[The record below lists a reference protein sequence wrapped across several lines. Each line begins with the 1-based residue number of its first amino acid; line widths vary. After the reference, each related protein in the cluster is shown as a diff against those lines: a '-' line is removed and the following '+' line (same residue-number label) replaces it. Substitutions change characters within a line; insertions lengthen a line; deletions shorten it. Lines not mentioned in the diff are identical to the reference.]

1 VKKLGNI
8 IHYPVRLLVLNALV
22 AVFAAS
28 VIMVLPMPGHSSE
41 ITAVNV
47 KNINDD
53 LLVSTVLRLDQ
64 KIIDE
69 LASGLSKELEFRIT
83 LYRHQKILPNESFSG
98 KTIVIS
104 LQSDP
109 IKREYIGTSREGRA
123 KTVKRFKDISSM
135 LAWATDINELKLEA
149 IKGLEGD
156 NFFVRVTA
164 ESRAHSL
171 PSVVG
176 YILFFLPTKEFSV
189 SRNSAFF
196 RLGPQQVPK

>member
-1 VKKLGNI
+1 MKKLRNI
-8 IHYPVRLLVLNALV
+8 THYPVRLLACNTLV
-22 AVFAAS
+22 AVFAVL
-28 VIMVLPMPGHSSE
+28 VILTLPLSGHSSE
-41 ITAVNV
+41 ITSVYV
-47 KNINDD
+47 KNLNNE
-53 LLVSTVLRLDQ
+53 LFVSTALKLDQ
-64 KIIDE
+64 KMIDE
-69 LASGLSKELEFRIT
+69 LASGLSKEIEFRIT
-83 LYRHQKILPNESFSG
+83 LFRHHKIWPNESFGG

-135 LAWATDINELKLEA
+135 LAWATDVSELKLTTT
-149 IKGLEGD
+149 KNLEGD
-156 NFFVRVTA
+156 NFFVQVTA

-189 SRNSAFF
+189 SSNSEFF
-196 RLGPQQVPK
+196 RLGPQQVSK